1 MCSLIHTSNKSK
13 RLGYVNPNIINQI
26 ELNQQVNENNQKYK
40 NMRPKSKITA
50 NKKLTNGKRITAA
63 TYLGQT
69 KLRWQDKVCIMAP
82 YNFK

>member
-40 NMRPKSKITA
+40 NMRPKSKIAA
-50 NKKLTNGKRITAA
+50 NKKLTNCKRIDAA
-63 TYLGQT
+63 TYLGRT
-69 KLRWQDKVCIMAP
+69 KLVARQSLYHGPI
-82 YNFK
+82 